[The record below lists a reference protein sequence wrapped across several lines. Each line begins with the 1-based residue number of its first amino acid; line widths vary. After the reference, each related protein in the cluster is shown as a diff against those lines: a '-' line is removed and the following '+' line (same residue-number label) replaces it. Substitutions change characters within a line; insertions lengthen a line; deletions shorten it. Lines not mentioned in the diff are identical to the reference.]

1 MADVK
6 LFGNSYLSRTL
17 LFFFFVR
24 KYEICKPTTK
34 ASQPQQNAHT
44 QWFKNKTKTTTRRK
58 KKKSIFVVYFLSL
71 SVIIIRFHFYIYT
84 FSCFLRFFSGT
95 KSIIKKCGER
105 DSEQKRPTDTLEY
118 FVVVF
123 FGSGE
128 LSKWIRLSLL
138 VVLYIAGISWCGSN
152 AGNRMMA
159 YNLVVKLTKQR
170 ITGIFLSLSIAD
182 VWPTTDR
189 E

>member
-118 FVVVF
+118 IVVVVF
-123 FGSGE
+123 LVQENSLSEFGS
-128 LSKWIRLSLL
+128 LSWLYYISLAFRGAGQML
-138 VVLYIAGISWCGSN
+138 VIEWW
-152 AGNRMMA
+152 
-159 YNLVVKLTKQR
+159 R
-170 ITGIFLSLSIAD
+170 II
-182 VWPTTDR
+182 W
-189 E
+189 